1 MSRALLPPDDAFNRK
16 LTANVHP
23 VGWRNP
29 TPVGRYNLVVVGAG
43 TAGLVTAAIAAGL
56 GARVALVERHLMGG
70 DCLNVG
76 CVPSKAVLRAARA
89 WASARDGAAFGL
101 TFPAGVERVF
111 GAAMARMR
119 RLRAELSRVDSAERF
134 AGLGVDVFI
143 GEARFTGP
151 DAVAVGGASLR
162 FARAAVCTGA
172 RAATPPVPGLADA
185 GCLTNETVFSLT
197 ELPPRLAVI
206 GAGPIGCELAQA
218 FARFGSEVTVIERGG
233 RILPRE
239 DADAAAVVQARMAR
253 DGVRFVFDAEV
264 RAVEPAAAG
273 VPTSGGTPASGGAP
287 ASGGVPVSG
296 GTLASAGTP
305 VSSVGMDAAPEE
317 ESVVSRQI
325 GERREDRPCGDAA
338 DDANARGKRI
348 RYAAG
353 GESHDLCVDE
363 ILVGVGRAPNVE
375 GLGLEAA
382 AVACDRGGVAVD
394 AHLRTTNPR
403 IYAAGDVCSRFKFTH
418 AADAMARIV
427 VQNALFPHP
436 FGLGRASTA
445 SLVIPWCTYTEPE
458 IAHVGLYEADARAKG
473 IEVETF
479 TQSLAEVDR
488 AVLDGEN
495 AGFAR
500 IHVRKGT
507 DRILGAT
514 VVAAD
519 AGNLIS
525 EVTVAMKA
533 GAGLGVIG
541 AAVHPY
547 PTQAEAW
554 RKAADQL
561 RRARFSDRQRAALRR
576 LFAWRR

>member
-1 MSRALLPPDDAFNRK
+1 MDPVALLPDDGFNRK
-16 LTANVHP
+16 LAANVHP
-23 VGWRNP
+23 PGWRNP
-29 TPVGRYNLVVVGAG
+29 TPDGRYNLVVVGAG
-43 TAGLVTAAIAAGL
+43 TAGLVTAAVAAGL

-76 CVPSKAVLRAARA
+76 CVPSKGVLRAARV

-101 TFPAGVERVF
+101 TFPGGVERDF

-119 RLRAELSRVDSAERF
+119 RLRAEISHVDSAERF

-143 GEARFTGP
+143 GEGRFTGP
-151 DAVAVGGASLR
+151 DTVAVGDAVLR

-172 RAATPPVPGLADA
+172 RAAALPIPGLADA

-218 FARFGSEVTVIERGG
+218 FARFGSEVTVLEQAG

-239 DADAAAVVQARMAR
+239 DPDAAAVVQARMAQ
-253 DGVRFVFDAEV
+253 DGVRFALDARDRRGGAAGRGQRGEAGRAGFRGRRRETHPLHRRRRV
-264 RAVEPAAAG
+264 ARGECRRDSGRRRPGPERRRAGSRGGRRGLRPARRHRRCPPADDQPPDLCGGRHLFSVQVHPCGRRHGPDRHSERAVPAPLGAG
-273 VPTSGGTPASGGAP
+273 QGVDRVAGHSLVHLYRARDSPTSG
-287 ASGGVPVSG
+287 
-296 GTLASAGTP
+296 
-305 VSSVGMDAAPEE
+305 
-317 ESVVSRQI
+317 
-325 GERREDRPCGDAA
+325 
-338 DDANARGKRI
+338 
-348 RYAAG
+348 
-353 GESHDLCVDE
+353 
-363 ILVGVGRAPNVE
+363 
-375 GLGLEAA
+375 
-382 AVACDRGGVAVD
+382 
-394 AHLRTTNPR
+394 
-403 IYAAGDVCSRFKFTH
+403 
-418 AADAMARIV
+418 
-427 VQNALFPHP
+427 
-436 FGLGRASTA
+436 
-445 SLVIPWCTYTEPE
+445 CT
-458 IAHVGLYEADARAKG
+458 EADARAKG

-479 TQSLAEVDR
+479 TQPLAEVDR
-488 AVLDGEN
+488 AVLDGED

-500 IHVRKGT
+500 VHVRRGT

-525 EVTVAMKA
+525 EVSVAMKA

-541 AAVHPY
+541 SAIHPY

-554 RKAADQL
+554 RKAANQM
-561 RRARFSDRQRAALRR
+561 RRARFSDRQRAILSR

>member
-1 MSRALLPPDDAFNRK
+1 MDSVALLPDDAHNRK
-16 LTANVHP
+16 LAANVHP
-23 VGWRNP
+23 PGWRNP
-29 TPVGRYNLVVVGAG
+29 TPAGRYNLVVVGAG
-43 TAGLVTAAIAAGL
+43 TAGLVTAAVAAGL

-76 CVPSKAVLRAARA
+76 CVPSKGVLRAARV

-101 TFPAGVERVF
+101 TFPGGVERDF

-119 RLRAELSRVDSAERF
+119 RLRAEISHVDSAERF

-143 GEARFTGP
+143 GEGRFTGL
-151 DAVAVGGASLR
+151 DTVAVGDATLR

-172 RAATPPVPGLADA
+172 RAAALPIPGLAEA

-218 FARFGSEVTVIERGG
+218 FARFGSEVTVLEQAP

-239 DADAAAVVQARMAR
+239 DADAAAVVQARMAH
-253 DGVRFVFDAEV
+253 DGVRFVLGAAIG
-264 RAVEPAAAG
+264 AVEP
-273 VPTSGGTPASGGAP
+273 V
-287 ASGGVPVSG
+287 
-296 GTLASAGTP
+296 ASAADG
-305 VSSVGMDAAPEE
+305 
-317 ESVVSRQI
+317 
-325 GERREDRPCGDAA
+325 GE
-338 DDANARGKRI
+338 ARGKRI
-348 RYAAG
+348 RHAAD
-353 GESHDLCVDE
+353 GESKDVTVDE
-363 ILVGVGRAPNVE
+363 ILLGVGRAPNVE

-382 AVACDRGGVAVD
+382 GVAFDRSGVTVD

-403 IYAAGDVCSRFKFTH
+403 IYAAGDICSPYKFTH
-418 AADAMARIV
+418 AADAMAQIV
-427 VQNALFPHP
+427 IQNALFPHP
-436 FGLGRASTA
+436 FGLGKASTE

-458 IAHVGLYEADARAKG
+458 IAHVGMYEADARARG

-479 TQSLAEVDR
+479 TQPLAEVDR
-488 AVLDGEN
+488 AVLDGDG

-500 IHVRKGT
+500 VHLRKGT

-541 AAVHPY
+541 AAIHPY

-554 RKAADQL
+554 RKAANQL
-561 RRARFSDRQRAALRR
+561 RKARFSARQRAILGR

>member
-1 MSRALLPPDDAFNRK
+1 MNSASLLPDDAFNRR
-16 LTANVHP
+16 LAANVHP
-23 VGWRNP
+23 PGWRNP
-29 TPVGRYNLVVVGAG
+29 TPEGRYNLVVVGAG
-43 TAGLVTAAIAAGL
+43 TAGLVTAAVAAGL

-89 WASARDGAAFGL
+89 WASARDGAGFGL
-101 TFPAGVERVF
+101 SFPGGVERDF
-111 GAAMARMR
+111 GAAMTRMR
-119 RLRAELSRVDSAERF
+119 RLRAGISHVDSAERF

-151 DAVAVGGASLR
+151 DTVAVGDAALR

-172 RAATPPVPGLADA
+172 RAAMLPIPGLADA

-197 ELPPRLAVI
+197 ELPARLAVI

-218 FARFGSEVTVIERGG
+218 FARFGSEVTVLERGP

-239 DADAAAVVQARMAR
+239 DPDAAAVVEARMAH
-253 DGVRFVFDAEV
+253 DGVRFVFGAATG
-264 RAVEPAAAG
+264 AVEP
-273 VPTSGGTPASGGAP
+273 VAP
-287 ASGGVPVSG
+287 A
-296 GTLASAGTP
+296 T
-305 VSSVGMDAAPEE
+305 
-317 ESVVSRQI
+317 
-325 GERREDRPCGDAA
+325 GEGDAG
-338 DDANARGKRI
+338 GKRI
-348 RYAAG
+348 RYTAAG
-353 GESHDLCVDE
+353 ESRDVTVDH
-363 ILVGVGRAPNVE
+363 ILLGVGRAPNVE

-382 AVACDRGGVAVD
+382 GVAFDRAGVTVD
-394 AHLRTTNPR
+394 ARLRTTNPR
-403 IYAAGDVCSRFKFTH
+403 VYAAGDVCSPYKFTH
-418 AADAMARIV
+418 AADAMAQIV
-427 VQNALFPHP
+427 IQNALFPHP
-436 FGLGRASTA
+436 LGLGRASTE

-458 IAHVGLYEADARAKG
+458 IAHVGMYEADARAKG

-479 TQSLAEVDR
+479 TQPLAEVDR
-488 AVLDGEN
+488 AVLDGED
-495 AGFAR
+495 AGLAR
-500 IHVRKGT
+500 VHVRKGT

-541 AAVHPY
+541 SASHPY

-554 RKAADQL
+554 RKAANQL
-561 RRARFSDRQRAALRR
+561 RKARFGDRQRAILGR